1 MVEEAFSEG
10 ELQQFS
16 SHPGNVH
23 HLQIII
29 INKKIL
35 GSYGMVHTIII
46 NFCLFTNKNLWT
58 AVFLYGLHTNSL
70 RIL

>member
-29 INKKIL
+29 INKKYL
-35 GSYGMVHTIII
+35 DHMVWYTQ
-46 NFCLFTNKNLWT
+46 
-58 AVFLYGLHTNSL
+58 S
-70 RIL
+70 